1 MEKSLTISNW
11 LRSGEYYTQID
22 SVLTKIVR
30 NCENSNSESQTSSIF
45 ETEIYYLIRSQLG
58 VELSFS
64 KEQYLDG
71 IVHKFDGL
79 TSRKSGH
86 GRLDAVVN
94 DIVIEYKHHTKLRTQ
109 KQISAAFEQVKDY
122 LIALNKSESRKCD
135 AILTDGIRIAYFQSF
150 GDVIISN
157 SLRSISV
164 DDIDRIIK
172 AILSNQ
178 SKKFEPSNIVR
189 DFAISPNS
197 RSESKVIATVLYN
210 QLIGDITEKSQMLY
224 SEWKELMHL
233 SVDDN
238 GKSNDIAKRRHDLSD
253 IFECEISDS
262 ETEYKAL
269 FALQTTYAIIVKLI
283 ACKVVDKLNFNPETH
298 EYHDLS
304 NLSFD
309 KTRKFFQN
317 MEDGYSYI
325 SMGIRNFLEG
335 DFFSWYADSNQWS
348 DQFWKGIK
356 GIITTIDDYTSFS
369 LNVKYNPEDIFKDLY
384 MCIIPQSIRHSMGEY
399 FTPEWLAD
407 SVISEALKTINNNWI
422 AIDPCCGSGIF
433 VIALIKKVV
442 GDVSINDL
450 SKEEKKAILDSIL
463 QRVHGI
469 DINPLSVLSAR
480 VSYYIAIHPFGEIED
495 IEIPIYLGD
504 SAIVP
509 ISKVV
514 DGIDCYAYSISNN
527 KYGALNITLPKSFVE
542 MPGFGKTMSN
552 LQALVKAES
561 SEVLYTKI
569 IEDFSEKEKK
579 SEELTKLIR
588 TLAQDLV
595 SLHKNK
601 WDGIWIR
608 ITTNFMLIA
617 RLKKHDLI
625 VGNPPW
631 VKWEHLPAA
640 YTRKIKEFCDIRH
653 IFCNDGMYGGA
664 QLNICAL
671 ISNVAATN
679 WLKENGVLAF
689 LMPDSLMSQNSYEE
703 FRNFYINYAKK
714 QRLFLQKLDRWSA
727 PLRPFKVGNKSV
739 TQDFNTYYFSKP
751 FVDYKNG
758 VKVRSISKRKGI
770 NNLIIN
776 RCKTF
781 ESAKEY
787 LVFREEVAVQM
798 ADNSTQFT
806 YRSTQYDFSTIIGT
820 TAYSYRTGVEST
832 PFEIFKMLGEG
843 PSQKVNHYRFKN
855 KVLKTS
861 KYKVED
867 IPPRG
872 WDFPVQ
878 YLYPMVEGPSITPFA
893 YDCGNNYHIIPYD
906 QDDTSSPVLLDDLLR
921 GNEELAIYF
930 SQHRSLLDKQ
940 SDKSKTMHRGS
951 EFYAL
956 SKIGK
961 YTFAPYIVA
970 ARDNSSFCSS
980 IIRPVLTPWGEYKQA
995 ICVKHTIIISQD
1007 INGDFITKDESHYI
1021 NAILNSKI
1029 VHAYIHATFKTN
1041 GFSLKKSNLCIPK
1054 YDSDNQLHKRLVILS
1069 KYATL
1074 EKNASKRK
1082 RVSEIASS
1090 IYCQICQNCKN
1101 AKNNQLQGQHEEI
1114 EAFKTKEEISAI
1126 GAIIIDSDIFQ
1137 RKADKAGFI
1146 PLFSLRAACGKFEG
1160 EDQPDEEGWVDAS
1173 GSGFTPDPKR
1183 HFAVHAKGNSMY
1195 PDIKDGDICVF
1206 EWYNQTGGTREGDIV
1221 LAEYDGIDDEA
1232 TIKKYH
1238 SVKVQT
1244 EEGWR
1249 HEKIELIPRNKD
1261 FDTIMLEEGSQYR
1274 IIGVFKCVIT
1284 Q

>member
-1 MEKSLTISNW
+1 M
-11 LRSGEYYTQID
+11 
-22 SVLTKIVR
+22 
-30 NCENSNSESQTSSIF
+30 
-45 ETEIYYLIRSQLG
+45 
-58 VELSFS
+58 SFK
-64 KEQYLDG
+64 KEEPVDG
-71 IVHKFDGL
+71 IVHKFEGL
-79 TSRKSGH
+79 ASRKSGH

-94 DIVIEYKHHTKLRTQ
+94 DIVIEYKHHKKIKNQ
-109 KQISAAFEQVKDY
+109 KQIASAFEQVKDY
-122 LIALNKSESRKCD
+122 LTALQKNENRKCD
-135 AILTDGIRIAYFQSF
+135 AILTDGIHIAYFQSID
-150 GDVIISN
+150 GTINHS
-157 SLRSISV
+157 SLRKIDV
-164 DDIDRIIK
+164 DDIDRIIR
-172 AILSNQ
+172 AVLSNQ
-178 SKKFEPSNIVR
+178 AKKFEPSNIVR
-189 DFAISPNS
+189 DFSISPNS
-197 RSESKVIATVLYN
+197 SSESKDIAIVLYK
-210 QLIGDITEKSQMLY
+210 QLIDSITDKSQMLY

-238 GKSNDIAKRRHDLSD
+238 GKSNDIAKRRHDLSA
-253 IFECEISDS
+253 IFDCNISDS

-298 EYHDLS
+298 DYHDLS
-304 NLSFD
+304 NLPFE
-309 KTRKFFQN
+309 KTQKFFQS
-317 MEDGYSYI
+317 MEDGYSYT

-335 DFFSWYADSNQWS
+335 DYFSWYADTNQWS
-348 DQFWKGIK
+348 EQFWKSVK

-384 MCIIPQSIRHSMGEY
+384 MYIIPQSIRHSMGEY

-407 SVISEALKTINNNWI
+407 SVISEALKAIKGENWS

-433 VIALIKKVV
+433 VITLIKKVV
-442 GDVSINDL
+442 GDVCINDL
-450 SKEEKKAILDSIL
+450 NKEEKKAILDSIL
-463 QRVHGI
+463 DRVHGI

-480 VSYYIAIHPFGEIED
+480 VSYYIAIHPFGEIEN

-514 DGIDCYAYSISNN
+514 GGIKCYAYSISNN
-527 KYGALNITLPKSFVE
+527 KYGALNITLPKTFVE
-542 MPGFGKTMSN
+542 KPSFGETMSK

-561 SEVLYTKI
+561 SEILYAKI

-579 SEELTKLIR
+579 SKELTSSIR

-595 SLHKNK
+595 NLHKNK

-640 YTRKIKEFCDIRH
+640 YTRKIKKFCDIRH

-703 FRNFYINYAKK
+703 FRNFYTNYAKK
-714 QRLFLQKLDRWSA
+714 QRLYLQKLDRWCA
-727 PLRPFKVGNKSV
+727 PLRPFKVGDKSV
-739 TQDFNTYYFSKP
+739 AQDFNTYYYSRP

-758 VKVRSISKRKGI
+758 VKVRAISKREKI
-770 NNLIIN
+770 NDLVIN
-776 RCKTF
+776 QCKSF
-781 ESAKEY
+781 DDARKY
-787 LVFREEVAVQM
+787 LVFDDEVAKQM
-798 ADNSTQFT
+798 ADHSTQFT
-806 YRSTQYDFSTIIGT
+806 YSSSQYDFSLIIGP
-820 TAYSYRTGVEST
+820 TAYQYRTGVEST

-843 PSQKVNHYRFKN
+843 PSDKVNHYRFKN

-867 IPPRG
+867 IPHRG

-893 YDCGNNYHIIPYD
+893 FSCGDNYHIIPYD
-906 QDDTSSPVLLDDLLR
+906 EDDTSEPVSLDVLLMH
-921 GNEELAIYF
+921 NEELATYF
-930 SQHRSLLDKQ
+930 CNHRDLLDKQ
-940 SDKSKTMHRGS
+940 STKSKTMHRGT

-956 SKIGK
+956 SKIGP
-961 YTFAPYIVA
+961 YTFAPYMVA

-980 IIRPVLTPWGEYKQA
+980 IIRPVLTPWGERKQA

-1007 INGDFITKDESHYI
+1007 IKNNYITEDESHYI
-1021 NAILNSKI
+1021 NAILNSSI

-1054 YDSDNQLHKRLVILS
+1054 FDSLNRLHKRLVLLS
-1069 KYATL
+1069 KYATISA
-1074 EKNASKRK
+1074 NASKRN
-1082 RVSEIASS
+1082 RFSEIASS
-1090 IYCQICQNCKN
+1090 IYCQICSDFKNGQLLQFQKNQEETFTMLMAAEPFERYKWEGFDQSICDFFGGNQTILVGCYKGKKYQEWIQNHHLYNIRLGKGKGSMEANRELFESTSLLVLYELGKPRKLSAYKITGHQEMGKEELLKLDYPNKRPRKNYMTFSITPLDMDLTFLADHHLIERLIELNADN
-1101 AKNNQLQGQHEEI
+1101 AKGTPVFI
-1114 EAFKTKEEISAI
+1114 ES
-1126 GAIIIDSDIFQ
+1126 
-1137 RKADKAGFI
+1137 
-1146 PLFSLRAACGKFEG
+1146 
-1160 EDQPDEEGWVDAS
+1160 
-1173 GSGFTPDPKR
+1173 
-1183 HFAVHAKGNSMY
+1183 
-1195 PDIKDGDICVF
+1195 
-1206 EWYNQTGGTREGDIV
+1206 
-1221 LAEYDGIDDEA
+1221 
-1232 TIKKYH
+1232 
-1238 SVKVQT
+1238 
-1244 EEGWR
+1244 
-1249 HEKIELIPRNKD
+1249 
-1261 FDTIMLEEGSQYR
+1261 
-1274 IIGVFKCVIT
+1274 
-1284 Q
+1284 

>member
-1 MEKSLTISNW
+1 MKKNITISNW
-11 LRSGEYYTQID
+11 LRSGEYSTQID
-22 SVLTKIVR
+22 SVLSKIIR
-30 NCENSNSESQTSSIF
+30 GCEYSKSESETASVF
-45 ETEIYYLIRSQLG
+45 EREIYFLVRSQLNIG
-58 VELSFS
+58 LSFC
-64 KEQYLDG
+64 KEQHIDG
-71 IVHKFDGL
+71 VVHKFDGL
-79 TSRKSGH
+79 SSRRSGS

-94 DIVIEYKHHTKLRTQ
+94 DIVIEYKHHTKLKTQ
-109 KQISAAFEQVKDY
+109 KQIIYAFEQVKDY
-122 LIALNKSESRKCD
+122 LVALAESEKRKCD
-135 AILTDGIRIAYFQSF
+135 AILTDGINIAYFQSVE
-150 GDVIISN
+150 GVISHS
-157 SLRSISV
+157 SLRNITV

-197 RSESKVIATVLYN
+197 SSESKVIATVLYK
-210 QLIGDITEKSQMLY
+210 QLIDGITEKSQMLY

-238 GKSNDIAKRRHDLSD
+238 GKSNDIAKRRHDLSE
-253 IFECEISDS
+253 IFKCEISDS

-283 ACKVVDKLNFNPETH
+283 ACKVVDKLNFNTETH
-298 EYHDLS
+298 DYHDLS
-304 NLSFD
+304 NLSFE

-317 MEDGYSYI
+317 MEDGYSYT

-335 DFFSWYADSNQWS
+335 DFFSWYADSSQWS
-348 DQFWKGIK
+348 ELFWKGIR
-356 GIITTIDDYTSFS
+356 GIITKIDDYTSFS

-407 SVISEALKTINNNWI
+407 SVVSGALENIEDVNWT

-433 VIALIKKVV
+433 IISLIRKVV
-442 GDVSINDL
+442 GDISINDL
-450 SKEEKKAILDSIL
+450 NKEEKKKMLDSIL
-463 QRVHGI
+463 CRVHGI

-480 VSYYIAIHPFGEIED
+480 VSYYIAIHPFGDIEN

-509 ISKVV
+509 ISTVI

-527 KYGALNITLPKSFVE
+527 KFGALNIVLPKSFVE
-542 MPGFGKTMSN
+542 KPSFGNTMSN

-561 SEVLYTKI
+561 STVLYSKI
-569 IEDFSEKEKK
+569 LENLSEKEKK
-579 SEELTKLIR
+579 SEKLTNSIKV
-588 TLAQDLV
+588 LAKDLV
-595 SLHKNK
+595 NLHKNK

-617 RLKKHDLI
+617 RLKKHDMI

-679 WLKENGVLAF
+679 WLKNNGVLAF

-703 FRNFYINYAKK
+703 FRYFYTNYAKK
-714 QRLFLQKLDRWSA
+714 QRLYLQKLDKWCA

-739 TQDFNTYYFSKP
+739 TQDFNTYYYSRP
-751 FVDYKNG
+751 FVDYKKG
-758 VKVRSISKRKGI
+758 VKVRAITKRKEI
-770 NNLIIN
+770 KDLTIN
-776 RCKTF
+776 RCKNF
-781 ESAKEY
+781 EEAKKY
-787 LVFREEVAVQM
+787 LLFREEVAKQM

-806 YRSTQYDFSTIIGT
+806 YSSSQYDFSVIIGP
-820 TAYSYRTGVEST
+820 TAYLYRTGVEST
-832 PFEIFKMLGEG
+832 PFEIFKMVGEG
-843 PSQKVNHYRFKN
+843 SSRKTDHYRFKN

-893 YDCGNNYHIIPYD
+893 YDCGDNYHIIPYD
-906 QDDTSSPVLLDDLLR
+906 KGDTSEPVPFEELAKD
-921 GNEELAIYF
+921 NEELAVYF
-930 SQHRSLLDKQ
+930 SNHRDLLDKQ

-956 SKIGK
+956 SKIGA

-970 ARDNSSFCSS
+970 ARDNSSFCAS
-980 IIRPVLTPWGEYKQA
+980 IIRPVKTPWGKRKQA

-1007 INGDFITKDESHYI
+1007 TNGNFITEDESHYI
-1021 NAILNSKI
+1021 NAILNSSI

-1054 YDSDNQLHKRLVILS
+1054 YDSSNKLHNRLVILS

-1074 EKNASKRK
+1074 EENASKRS
-1082 RVSEIASS
+1082 RVSEVVSL
-1090 IYCQICQNCKN
+1090 IYCQICSDFKRAQLMQMRKQQEKTSEILMAADPFGCNKWENFDQSICDFFGNNKTILIGCYKGKKYEDWLHNHNIYTIRLGDAKGSMEANRELFDRTSLLLLYELGKPNKLSAYKVVGNKEMGKEELLAMDYPNKKPRKNYMAFSITPLEMDLTFLAEHHLVERLIELNSEN
-1101 AKNNQLQGQHEEI
+1101 AKG
-1114 EAFKTKEEISAI
+1114 TPV
-1126 GAIIIDSDIFQ
+1126 
-1137 RKADKAGFI
+1137 FI
-1146 PLFSLRAACGKFEG
+1146 HP
-1160 EDQPDEEGWVDAS
+1160 
-1173 GSGFTPDPKR
+1173 
-1183 HFAVHAKGNSMY
+1183 
-1195 PDIKDGDICVF
+1195 
-1206 EWYNQTGGTREGDIV
+1206 
-1221 LAEYDGIDDEA
+1221 
-1232 TIKKYH
+1232 
-1238 SVKVQT
+1238 
-1244 EEGWR
+1244 
-1249 HEKIELIPRNKD
+1249 
-1261 FDTIMLEEGSQYR
+1261 
-1274 IIGVFKCVIT
+1274 
-1284 Q
+1284 

>member
-1 MEKSLTISNW
+1 MENNITISNW
-11 LRSGEYYTQID
+11 LRSGEYSTQID
-22 SVLTKIVR
+22 SVLTKIIR
-30 NCENSNSESQTSSIF
+30 DCEVSSSESQTASVF
-45 ETEIYYLIRSQLG
+45 EREIYFLVRSKLNI
-58 VELSFS
+58 ELSFN
-64 KEQYLDG
+64 KEQHIDG
-71 IVHKFDGL
+71 IVHKFNGL
-79 TSRKSGH
+79 SSRKSGS

-94 DIVIEYKHHTKLRTQ
+94 DIVIEYKHHTKLKTQ
-109 KQISAAFEQVKDY
+109 KQIASAFEQVKDY
-122 LIALNKSESRKCD
+122 LIALEESEKRKCD
-135 AILTDGIRIAYFQSF
+135 AILTDGIKVAYFQSV
-150 GDVIISN
+150 GGVINHS
-157 SLRSISV
+157 SLRNITV

-172 AILSNQ
+172 ALLSNQ
-178 SKKFEPSNIVR
+178 SKKFEPANIVR
-189 DFAISPNS
+189 DFSISPNS
-197 RSESKVIATVLYN
+197 FSESKVVATVLYK
-210 QLIGDITEKSQMLY
+210 QLIGGATEKSQMLY

-238 GKSNDIAKRRHDLSD
+238 GKSNDKAKRRHDLSE

-283 ACKVVDKLNFNPETH
+283 ACKVVDKLNFNTETH

-304 NLSFD
+304 NLSYE
-309 KTRKFFQN
+309 KARKFFQN
-317 MEDGYSYI
+317 MEDGYSYT

-348 DQFWKGIK
+348 EEFWKGVR

-369 LNVKYNPEDIFKDLY
+369 LNVRYNPEDIFKDLY

-407 SVISEALKTINNNWI
+407 SVISGALETIEDVNWT

-433 VIALIKKVV
+433 IIALIKKVV
-442 GDVSINDL
+442 GDISINDL
-450 SKEEKKAILDSIL
+450 NKDEKRNILDSIL
-463 QRVHGI
+463 SRVHGI

-480 VSYYIAIHPFGEIED
+480 VSYYIAIHPFGEIEN

-509 ISKVV
+509 ISKVI
-514 DGIDCYAYSISNN
+514 DNIDCYAYSISNN
-527 KYGALNITLPKSFVE
+527 KYGALNIILPKSFVE
-542 MPGFGKTMSN
+542 KPSFGKTMSN

-561 SEVLYTKI
+561 SDVLYSKI
-569 IEDFSEKEKK
+569 IEGLSEKEKK
-579 SEELTKLIR
+579 SELLTESIKVF
-588 TLAQDLV
+588 AQDLV
-595 SLHKNK
+595 NLHKNK

-703 FRNFYINYAKK
+703 FRNFYTNYAKK
-714 QRLFLQKLDRWSA
+714 QRLFLQKLDRWCA

-739 TQDFNTYYFSKP
+739 TQDFNTYYFSRP
-751 FVDYKNG
+751 FVNYKDG
-758 VKVRSISKRKGI
+758 VKVRAISKGKRI
-770 NNLIIN
+770 NDLMIN
-776 RCKTF
+776 RCKSF
-781 ESAKEY
+781 DDARKF
-787 LVFREEVAVQM
+787 LVFRDEIAKQM

-806 YRSTQYDFSTIIGT
+806 YSSSLYDFSSIIGP
-820 TAYSYRTGVEST
+820 TAYLYRTGVEST
-832 PFEIFKMLGEG
+832 PFEIFKMVGEG
-843 PSQKVNHYRFKN
+843 TSRKINHYRFKN

-867 IPPRG
+867 IPPNG

-893 YDCGNNYHIIPYD
+893 YDCGDNYHIIPYD
-906 QDDTSSPVLLDDLLR
+906 KKDTSEPVPIKTLARD
-921 GNEELAIYF
+921 NEELAIYF
-930 SQHRSLLDKQ
+930 SQHRDLLDKQ

-956 SKIGK
+956 SKIGA

-970 ARDNSSFCSS
+970 ARDNSYFCAS
-980 IIRPVLTPWGEYKQA
+980 IIRPVKTPWGKRKQA

-1007 INGDFITKDESHYI
+1007 TNGNFITNDESHYI
-1021 NAILNSKI
+1021 NAILNSSI

-1054 YDSDNQLHKRLVILS
+1054 YDSSNKLHNRLVLLS

-1074 EKNASKRK
+1074 KKNASKRN

-1090 IYCQICQNCKN
+1090 IYCQICNDYKRALLIELQRQNDETPTVLMAAEPFEHYKWEGFDQSICDFF
-1101 AKNNQLQGQHEEI
+1101 GGD
-1114 EAFKTKEEISAI
+1114 KTILIGCYKGKKYKDWIHTHNIYTIRLGDTKGSMESNRELFDNTSLLVLYEFGKPNKLSAYKIVGNKEMGKEELMAM
-1126 GAIIIDSDIFQ
+1126 DYPNKKP
-1137 RKADKAGFI
+1137 RKSYMTFSI
-1146 PLFSLRAACGKFEG
+1146 TPLEMDLTF
-1160 EDQPDEEGWVDAS
+1160 
-1173 GSGFTPDPKR
+1173 
-1183 HFAVHAKGNSMY
+1183 
-1195 PDIKDGDICVF
+1195 
-1206 EWYNQTGGTREGDIV
+1206 
-1221 LAEYDGIDDEA
+1221 LAEHHLIERLIDLNSEN
-1232 TIKKYH
+1232 
-1238 SVKVQT
+1238 VKGT
-1244 EEGWR
+1244 
-1249 HEKIELIPRNKD
+1249 P
-1261 FDTIMLEEGSQYR
+1261 
-1274 IIGVFKCVIT
+1274 VFI
-1284 Q
+1284 QP

>member
-1 MEKSLTISNW
+1 MENSITISNW
-11 LRSGEYYTQID
+11 LRSGEYNAQID
-22 SVLTKIVR
+22 SVLTKIIR
-30 NCENSNSESQTSSIF
+30 DCEISNSESQTASVF
-45 ETEIYYLIRSQLG
+45 EREIYFLVRSHLNI
-58 VELSFS
+58 ELSFN
-64 KEQYLDG
+64 KEQHIDG

-79 TSRKSGH
+79 SSRKSGS

-109 KQISAAFEQVKDY
+109 KQIESAFEQVKDY
-122 LIALNKSESRKCD
+122 LDALEESENRKCD
-135 AILTDGIRIAYFQSF
+135 AILTDGIKVAYFQSI
-150 GDVIISN
+150 GNVISHS
-157 SLRSISV
+157 SLRSITV

-172 AILSNQ
+172 ALLSNQ
-178 SKKFEPSNIVR
+178 SKKFEPANIVR
-189 DFAISPNS
+189 DFSISPDS
-197 RSESKVIATVLYN
+197 PSESKVVATILYK
-210 QLIGDITEKSQMLY
+210 QLIDGITEKSQMLY

-238 GKSNDIAKRRHDLSD
+238 GKSNDIAKRRHDLSE

-283 ACKVVDKLNFNPETH
+283 ACKVVDKLNFNTETH

-304 NLSFD
+304 NLSFE

-317 MEDGYSYI
+317 MEDGYSYT

-348 DQFWKGIK
+348 GQFWKGIK

-407 SVISEALKTINNNWI
+407 SVVSGALENIQDVNWT

-433 VIALIKKVV
+433 IIALIKKVV
-442 GDVSINDL
+442 GDISINDL
-450 SKEEKKAILDSIL
+450 NKEEKKNILDSIL
-463 QRVHGI
+463 SRVHGI

-480 VSYYIAIHPFGEIED
+480 VSYYIAIHPFGEIEN

-509 ISKVV
+509 ISKVI
-514 DGIDCYAYSISNN
+514 DNIDCYAYSISNN
-527 KYGALNITLPKSFVE
+527 KYGALNIILPKSFVE
-542 MPGFGKTMSN
+542 KPSFGKTMSN

-561 SEVLYTKI
+561 SDVLYSKI
-569 IEDFSEKEKK
+569 IEGLSEKEKK
-579 SEELTKLIR
+579 SELLTKSIR
-588 TLAQDLV
+588 VFAQDLV
-595 SLHKNK
+595 NLHKNK

-703 FRNFYINYAKK
+703 FRNFYTNYAKK
-714 QRLFLQKLDRWSA
+714 QRLYLQKLDRWCA

-751 FVDYKNG
+751 FVDYKDG
-758 VKVRSISKRKGI
+758 VKVRAISKRKGI
-770 NNLIIN
+770 NDLVIN
-776 RCKTF
+776 RCKKF
-781 ESAKEY
+781 DEARKY
-787 LVFREEVAVQM
+787 LVFCDEIAKQM
-798 ADNSTQFT
+798 ADNSTQYT
-806 YRSTQYDFSTIIGT
+806 YSSSQYDFSVIIGP
-820 TAYSYRTGVEST
+820 TAYLYRTGVEST

-843 PSQKVNHYRFKN
+843 SSRRTDHYRFKN

-878 YLYPMVEGPSITPFA
+878 YIYPMVEGPSITPFA
-893 YDCGNNYHIIPYD
+893 YNCGNNYHIIPYD
-906 QDDTSSPVLLDDLLR
+906 KEDTSEPVSIEVLSRD
-921 GNEELAIYF
+921 NEELAIYF
-930 SQHRSLLDKQ
+930 SQHRDLLDKQ

-956 SKIGK
+956 SKIGA

-970 ARDNSSFCSS
+970 ARDNSSFCAS
-980 IIRPVLTPWGEYKQA
+980 IIRPVKTPWGERKQA

-1007 INGDFITKDESHYI
+1007 INGNFITEDESHYI
-1021 NAILNSKI
+1021 NAILNSNI

-1054 YDSDNQLHKRLVILS
+1054 FDSSNKMHNRLVLLS

-1074 EKNASKRK
+1074 KKNASKRN
-1082 RVSEIASS
+1082 RVSKITSS
-1090 IYCQICQNCKN
+1090 IYCQICNDYKKALLLELQRQNEETPTILMAAEPFEHYKWEGFDQSICDFFGGDKTILIGCYKGKKYKNWIHTHSIYTIRLGDTKGSMEANRELFDSTSLLVLYELGKPNKLSAYKIVGNKEMGKDELLAMNYPNKKPRKSYMTFSITPIEMDLTFLVEHHLIERLIELNSEN
-1101 AKNNQLQGQHEEI
+1101 AK
-1114 EAFKTKEEISAI
+1114 
-1126 GAIIIDSDIFQ
+1126 GAPIF
-1137 RKADKAGFI
+1137 I
-1146 PLFSLRAACGKFEG
+1146 
-1160 EDQPDEEGWVDAS
+1160 QP
-1173 GSGFTPDPKR
+1173 
-1183 HFAVHAKGNSMY
+1183 
-1195 PDIKDGDICVF
+1195 
-1206 EWYNQTGGTREGDIV
+1206 
-1221 LAEYDGIDDEA
+1221 
-1232 TIKKYH
+1232 
-1238 SVKVQT
+1238 
-1244 EEGWR
+1244 
-1249 HEKIELIPRNKD
+1249 
-1261 FDTIMLEEGSQYR
+1261 
-1274 IIGVFKCVIT
+1274 
-1284 Q
+1284 

>member
-1 MEKSLTISNW
+1 MEKNITISNW
-11 LRSGEYYTQID
+11 LRSGEYSAQID
-22 SVLTKIVR
+22 SVLTKIIR
-30 NCENSNSESQTSSIF
+30 GCEVSSSESQTASVF
-45 ETEIYYLIRSQLG
+45 EREIYFLVRSKLNI
-58 VELSFS
+58 ELSFN
-64 KEQYLDG
+64 KEQHIDG

-79 TSRKSGH
+79 SSRKSGS

-109 KQISAAFEQVKDY
+109 KQIASAFEQVKDY
-122 LIALNKSESRKCD
+122 LIALAESEKRKCD
-135 AILTDGIRIAYFQSF
+135 AILTDGIKVAYFQSV
-150 GDVIISN
+150 GGVINHS
-157 SLRSISV
+157 SLRNITV

-172 AILSNQ
+172 ALLSNQ
-178 SKKFEPSNIVR
+178 SKKFEPANIVR
-189 DFAISPNS
+189 DFSISPNS
-197 RSESKVIATVLYN
+197 LSESKIVARVLYK
-210 QLIGDITEKSQMLY
+210 QLIGGITEKSQMLY

-238 GKSNDIAKRRHDLSD
+238 GKSNDIAKRRHDLSE

-283 ACKVVDKLNFNPETH
+283 ACKVVDKLNFNTETH

-304 NLSFD
+304 NLSYE

-317 MEDGYSYI
+317 MEDGYSYT

-335 DFFSWYADSNQWS
+335 DFFSWYADSSQWS
-348 DQFWKGIK
+348 EDFWKGIR

-369 LNVKYNPEDIFKDLY
+369 LNVRYNPEDIFKDLY

-407 SVISEALKTINNNWI
+407 SVVSGALETIEDVNWT

-433 VIALIKKVV
+433 IIALIKKVV
-442 GDVSINDL
+442 GDISINDL
-450 SKEEKKAILDSIL
+450 NKDEKRNILDSIL
-463 QRVHGI
+463 NRVHGI

-480 VSYYIAIHPFGEIED
+480 VSYYIAIHPFGEIEN

-509 ISKVV
+509 ISKVI
-514 DGIDCYAYSISNN
+514 DDIDCYTYSISNN
-527 KYGALNITLPKSFVE
+527 KYGALNIILPKSFVE
-542 MPGFGKTMSN
+542 KPGFGKTMSN

-561 SEVLYTKI
+561 SDVLYSKI
-569 IEDFSEKEKK
+569 IEGLSEKEKK
-579 SEELTKLIR
+579 SELLTKSIKVF
-588 TLAQDLV
+588 AQDLV
-595 SLHKNK
+595 NLHKNK

-608 ITTNFMLIA
+608 ISTNFMLIA

-679 WLKENGVLAF
+679 WLKEKGVLAF

-703 FRNFYINYAKK
+703 FRNFYTNFANK
-714 QRLFLQKLDRWSA
+714 QRLFLQKLDRWCA
-727 PLRPFKVGNKSV
+727 PLRPFKVGNKPV
-739 TQDFNTYYFSKP
+739 TQDFNTYYFSRP
-751 FVDYKNG
+751 FVNYKDG
-758 VKVRSISKRKGI
+758 VKVRAISKRKGI
-770 NNLIIN
+770 NDLVIN
-776 RCKTF
+776 RCKSF
-781 ESAKEY
+781 DEARKFM
-787 LVFREEVAVQM
+787 VFRDEIAKQM

-806 YRSTQYDFSTIIGT
+806 YSSSQYDFSMIIGP
-820 TAYSYRTGVEST
+820 TAYLYRTGVEST

-843 PSQKVNHYRFKN
+843 RSNKNNHYRFKN

-867 IPPRG
+867 IPPSG

-893 YDCGNNYHIIPYD
+893 FNCGNNYHIIPYD
-906 QDDTSSPVLLDDLLR
+906 KEDTSEPVPIEVLSR
-921 GNEELAIYF
+921 NNEELAYYF
-930 SQHRSLLDKQ
+930 CQHRDLLDKQ

-956 SKIGK
+956 SKIGA

-970 ARDNSSFCSS
+970 ARDNSSFCAS
-980 IIRPVLTPWGEYKQA
+980 IIRPVKTPWGKRKQA

-1007 INGDFITKDESHYI
+1007 TNGNFITNDESHYI
-1021 NAILNSKI
+1021 NAILNSSI

-1054 YDSDNQLHKRLVILS
+1054 YDSSNKLHNRLVLLS

-1074 EKNASKRK
+1074 KKNASKRN

-1090 IYCQICQNCKN
+1090 IYCQICNDYKRALLIELQRQNDETSAVLMAAEPFEYYKWEGFDQSVCDFFGGGKTILIGCYKGKKYKDWIRTHNIYTIRLGDTKGSMEANRELFDSTSLLVLYELGKPTNLSAYKIVGNKEMRKEELLAMDYPNKRLRKSYMTFSIAPLEMDLTFLVEHHLIERLIELNSDN
-1101 AKNNQLQGQHEEI
+1101 AKG
-1114 EAFKTKEEISAI
+1114 TPV
-1126 GAIIIDSDIFQ
+1126 
-1137 RKADKAGFI
+1137 FI
-1146 PLFSLRAACGKFEG
+1146 
-1160 EDQPDEEGWVDAS
+1160 QP
-1173 GSGFTPDPKR
+1173 
-1183 HFAVHAKGNSMY
+1183 
-1195 PDIKDGDICVF
+1195 
-1206 EWYNQTGGTREGDIV
+1206 
-1221 LAEYDGIDDEA
+1221 
-1232 TIKKYH
+1232 
-1238 SVKVQT
+1238 
-1244 EEGWR
+1244 
-1249 HEKIELIPRNKD
+1249 
-1261 FDTIMLEEGSQYR
+1261 
-1274 IIGVFKCVIT
+1274 
-1284 Q
+1284 